1 MNFSELIR
9 IKTLQGKESERL
21 MWIVVVVVVVVCVCG
36 GGLFVSTGR

>member
-21 MWIVVVVVVVVCVCG
+21 MWIVVVVVVCVCG

>member
-21 MWIVVVVVVVVCVCG
+21 MWIVVVVVVVCVCG